1 MISASEESAQE
12 LLYELC
18 ETVLTYNLII
28 YTVKMEALAR
38 KEEEL
43 INSKAIINNT
53 KIEYVRTSVI
63 SELNWEVNKL

>member
-1 MISASEESAQE
+1 VISASEESAQE